1 MEEHRL
7 EGDLRRQSML
17 ELSTPHP
24 MAEACRPV
32 GIAAVIQDRQMI
44 PGCKES
50 SLMGKVGRSGDW
62 KEGTDGGYCRSRQMG
77 CGSEAEDRV

>member
-32 GIAAVIQDRQMI
+32 GIAAVIQESQMI